1 VDRAACEPDR
11 AGSASSERASAAL
24 ALLAAHQRRLRRIA
38 ARISICPDD
47 AEDALQRAVLILLTK
62 APPLEP
68 ERLIAWMTVVTK
80 REAMAVR
87 RSRERLLSP
96 PRPETAD
103 GQLPDAL
110 ETSPCELPGPAELA
124 ERRELVADAW
134 AALAAL
140 KPQERLAIVL
150 QAHGYSY
157 AEICALCDWT
167 YTKVNR
173 CLAEGR
179 GRLRALGASP

>member
-1 VDRAACEPDR
+1 VDRASPAPDR
-11 AGSASSERASAAL
+11 SRAAL
-24 ALLAAHQRRLRRIA
+24 ALLATHERRLRRIA
-38 ARISICPDD
+38 ARLSICPDD
-47 AEDALQRAVLILLTK
+47 AEDALQRALEILLTK

-68 ERLIAWMTVVTK
+68 DRLIAWMTVVTK

-87 RSRERLLSP
+87 RSRERLLAP
-96 PRPETAD
+96 PPLDLGDGPLPDPLETA
-103 GQLPDAL
+103 
-110 ETSPCELPGPAELA
+110 PCELPGPAERA
-124 ERRELVADAW
+124 ERSELVAEAW

-140 KPQERLAIVL
+140 KPNERLAVVL

-157 AEICALCDWT
+157 AEICALCGWT

-179 GRLRALGASP
+179 ATLRSAATCP

>member
-1 VDRAACEPDR
+1 VDRAAVEPD
-11 AGSASSERASAAL
+11 RASAAL
-24 ALLAAHQRRLRRIA
+24 GLLAVHERRLRRIA
-38 ARISICPDD
+38 RRLSICPDD
-47 AEDALQRAVLILLTK
+47 ADDALQRAVEILLTK
-62 APPLEP
+62 APALEP

-87 RSRERLLSP
+87 RARERLLA
-96 PRPETAD
+96 PRRRELGD
-103 GQLPDAL
+103 GELPDPL
-110 ETSPCELPGPAELA
+110 ETIPCELPGPAERA
-124 ERRELVADAW
+124 ERGEVVTEAH

-140 KPQERLAIVL
+140 KPNERLAILL
-150 QAHGYSY
+150 QAQGYSY

-179 GRLRALGASP
+179 AELRARTSQAPAGR